1 MRSIMNLRDF
11 EYFNALADLL
21 SYTQVAHQ
29 FDVSQPTISYAIKRL
44 EQHYDCDLIKKD
56 PSHRTVQL
64 TREGA
69 ILKAHI
75 HHILDEFV
83 AVERAIEHAKKK
95 QVHVGFPPIIRARI
109 LSKLLREKEA
119 VNFISNFD
127 LISGGSNELL
137 SKLLS
142 GRLDFSLIGSVT
154 PLVHPNLTVQLL
166 YQREF
171 YIFASKDNPLSQKSE
186 ISFEEA
192 ADYPFILLE
201 EGFVHAKAFQ
211 RLNDKYDKKAQTLL
225 HFSDVQTIGQLV
237 KSNIGITLMTDFIPF
252 RDMENLV
259 KIPLVAKDKE
269 IFYVQYA
276 HLKTAVLNEDL
287 QQLVVMLDKLSK
299 VDDTCVNE

>member
-29 FDVSQPTISYAIKRL
+29 FDVSQPTISYAVKRL

-95 QVHVGFPPIIRARI
+95 QVHVGFPLIIRARI

-287 QQLVVMLDKLSK
+287 QQLVVMLNKLSK
-299 VDDTCVNE
+299 VDNTCANE

>member
-1 MRSIMNLRDF
+1 MNLRDF

-29 FDVSQPTISYAIKRL
+29 FDVSQPTISYAVKRL

-287 QQLVVMLDKLSK
+287 QQLVVMLNKLSK
-299 VDDTCVNE
+299 VDNTCANE

>member
-186 ISFEEA
+186 ISFKEA
-192 ADYPFILLE
+192 ADYPFIILE
-201 EGFVHAKAFQ
+201 EGFVHAKAFR

-299 VDDTCVNE
+299 VDDTCANE

>member
-201 EGFVHAKAFQ
+201 EGLFTLRRFKGLMISMTKRRKLYFIFLMFR
-211 RLNDKYDKKAQTLL
+211 RLVNWLSQ
-225 HFSDVQTIGQLV
+225 ILV
-237 KSNIGITLMTDFIPF
+237 LP
-252 RDMENLV
+252 
-259 KIPLVAKDKE
+259 
-269 IFYVQYA
+269 
-276 HLKTAVLNEDL
+276 
-287 QQLVVMLDKLSK
+287 
-299 VDDTCVNE
+299 

>member
-1 MRSIMNLRDF
+1 GKIFSLRWLTSFYNL
-11 EYFNALADLL
+11 
-21 SYTQVAHQ
+21 
-29 FDVSQPTISYAIKRL
+29 
-44 EQHYDCDLIKKD
+44 
-56 PSHRTVQL
+56 
-64 TREGA
+64 G
-69 ILKAHI
+69 
-75 HHILDEFV
+75 
-83 AVERAIEHAKKK
+83 
-95 QVHVGFPPIIRARI
+95 
-109 LSKLLREKEA
+109 
-119 VNFISNFD
+119 

-299 VDDTCVNE
+299 VDDTCANE

>member
-1 MRSIMNLRDF
+1 MNLRDF

-75 HHILDEFV
+75 HHIQDEFV

-186 ISFEEA
+186 ISFKEA
-192 ADYPFILLE
+192 ADYPFIILE
-201 EGFVHAKAFQ
+201 EGFVHAKAFR

-299 VDDTCVNE
+299 VDDTCANE